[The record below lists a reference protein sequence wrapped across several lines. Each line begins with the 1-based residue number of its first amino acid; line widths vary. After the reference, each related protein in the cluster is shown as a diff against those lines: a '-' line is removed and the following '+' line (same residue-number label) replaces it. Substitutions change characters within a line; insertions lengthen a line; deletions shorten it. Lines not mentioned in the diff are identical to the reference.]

1 MTGELK
7 KYEFTVR
14 VKLPN
19 QVKISECKMTTSGNN
34 PIEAYAV
41 MEAEW
46 KKATELRDVQ
56 IKEIAAVM
64 TAS

>member
-19 QVKISECKMTTSGNN
+19 QVKTSECKMVAAGDT

-46 KKATELRDVQ
+46 KKATELRDVS
-56 IKEIAAVM
+56 IKEVEAVM
-64 TAS
+64 TA